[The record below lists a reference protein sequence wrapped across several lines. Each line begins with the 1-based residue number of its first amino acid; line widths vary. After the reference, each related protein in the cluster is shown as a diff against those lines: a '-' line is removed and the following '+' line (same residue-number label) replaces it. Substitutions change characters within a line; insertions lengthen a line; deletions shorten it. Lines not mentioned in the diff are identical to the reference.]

1 MCGMWHEA
9 CTDRDTCAR
18 IAADYSCEMCPFT
31 PNHSGCIMLSVAL
44 ALPVIGLIKDTSKGK
59 NTETKRNGMEDIK
72 LLSAAEA
79 QAQAQALSEFE
90 QTWKIET
97 IMRGISFN
105 YPGKNARRTKLKLKM
120 DDKLPSCNLQHGAK
134 AR

>member
-1 MCGMWHEA
+1 M
-9 CTDRDTCAR
+9 
-18 IAADYSCEMCPFT
+18 
-31 PNHSGCIMLSVAL
+31 SVAL
-44 ALPVIGLIKDTSKGK
+44 ASPIIGLIKDTSKGK

-79 QAQAQALSEFE
+79 EAQAQALSEFE

-120 DDKLPSCNLQHGAK
+120 DDKLPSCNLQHGAR